1 MIVKTINYHGQQLS
15 KIMEDK
21 QLKILGSIN
30 VRDVNYH
37 AYQQRAKD
45 LRYATST
52 SFCASYISTLHC
64 CSDLC
69 IVCIKTWFCHLYDE
83 QFCPTHN
90 GNVMR

>member
-1 MIVKTINYHGQQLS
+1 MASSALFSDIMQVDKMDTASMIVKTINYHGQQLS

-45 LRYATST
+45 LRYVTST
-52 SFCASYISTLHC
+52 SFCA
-64 CSDLC
+64 
-69 IVCIKTWFCHLYDE
+69 
-83 QFCPTHN
+83 
-90 GNVMR
+90 